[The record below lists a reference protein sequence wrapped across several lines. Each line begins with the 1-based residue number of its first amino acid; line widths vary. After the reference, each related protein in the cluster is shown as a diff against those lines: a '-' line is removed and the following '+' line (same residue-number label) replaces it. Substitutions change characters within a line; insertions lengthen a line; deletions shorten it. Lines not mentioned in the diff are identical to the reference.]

1 MLLKKIAGKNIFV
14 ALLITLG
21 LITISVL
28 TIFLLT
34 ALIPDTLGQG
44 PVEYE
49 LSSVYEFEPWSFEV
63 DDLGVQFPE
72 GGIIATLNE
81 ADQSRSFLL
90 IGNGNFFYEDQI
102 YSTEK
107 VGGIFMIIEDFFFEE
122 IRGSIIFLP
131 VEDTRTLA
139 GISEIAGQQTGIPVT
154 WKRTVPI
161 TFQPKAGL
169 IYYYFITPDGNPI
182 LPPQINCNS
191 IKLFGAIAVNALLIL
206 IMMLLITIFTL
217 DHRYSRY
224 WIHLKNT
231 PPGTV
236 SFYLI
241 LPIAAATALADIVP
255 EIFNVPNFYSA
266 ALYAIVILVLII
278 LTRMGIIDYL
288 DLGLRRD
295 RIRHGYLLGSL
306 TALLIVLTVRGI
318 PKEVYTDDIYS
329 FLLLPFIFV
338 LIALPRELIWRGY
351 IQAILSRKWGAT
363 RGLISMIL
371 LSAASH
377 VLYLAVTAPWMLYY
391 PYTYLEVA
399 VLVPGLAAILGYLYL
414 RTENILACAL
424 LHSLVLWLPTI
435 ILN

>member
-1 MLLKKIAGKNIFV
+1 MLLKKMAGKNIFV

-21 LITISVL
+21 LITITVFG
-28 TIFLLT
+28 IFLLT
-34 ALIPDTLGQG
+34 AFVPNSLGQS

-63 DDLGVQFPE
+63 DNLGVQFPE

-90 IGNGNFFYEDQI
+90 IGNGNYFCEDQA
-102 YSTEK
+102 YSTEN
-107 VGGIFMIIEDFFFEE
+107 VGGIFMVIEDFFFEE

-131 VEDTRTLA
+131 VEDASTLA
-139 GISEIAGQQTGIPVT
+139 EISELAGQQTGIPIN
-154 WKRTVPI
+154 WNRTVPV
-161 TFQPKAGL
+161 TFQPKTGL
-169 IYYYFITPDGNPI
+169 IYYYLITPDGNPI
-182 LPPQINCNS
+182 LPPQVNCNS
-191 IKLFGAIAVNALLIL
+191 VKLFGTIAVYALLII
-206 IMMLLITIFTL
+206 IMLLLITIFTL

-224 WIHLKNT
+224 WVHLRST
-231 PPGTV
+231 PPSAV

-241 LPIAAATALADIVP
+241 LPLAAATALADAIP
-255 EIFNVPNFYSA
+255 EIFKLPDFYGD

-278 LTRMGIIDYL
+278 LARIGKIDYL
-288 DLGLRRD
+288 DMGLRRD

-318 PKEVYTDDIYS
+318 PKEVYTDDIYT
-329 FLLLPFIFV
+329 FLLLPLIFV
-338 LIALPRELIWRGY
+338 LIALPRELIWRGF
-351 IQAILSRKWGAT
+351 IQAVLSRKWGPT
-363 RGLISMIL
+363 KGLIAMIL

-377 VLYLAVTAPWMLYY
+377 ILYLAITAPWMLYY

-414 RTENILACAL
+414 RTENVLASTL
-424 LHSLVLWLPTI
+424 MHSLILWLPSI
-435 ILN
+435 IIS